1 MEKNWIQLGTNFRIW
16 NVLSIIF
23 SLSTFLSFWNVC
35 GRTNGTQVR
44 WIMWSLWLYD
54 YYRQSWV
61 PELNGPQLG
70 TRFLPLLSK
79 CVTNSPVHLLIK
91 CCWQAQWCPAYQEQ
105 LGVQG
110 LAQEHFNTGGSNRD
124 PRDSW
129 TPSVPPAETAC
140 LQNNKGSFLEASGR
154 RFSGC
159 AHPPLVGFLL
169 TAWLFSLLGCWN
181 CVFMSL

>member
-1 MEKNWIQLGTNFRIW
+1 MWTDQWDSGEVDHVI
-16 NVLSIIF
+16 VM
-23 SLSTFLSFWNVC
+23 
-35 GRTNGTQVR
+35 
-44 WIMWSLWLYD
+44 IMQDEDSMSEACH
-54 YYRQSWV
+54 RQSLV

-129 TPSVPPAETAC
+129 TPLCTSCRDGLSSE
-140 LQNNKGSFLEASGR
+140 
-154 RFSGC
+154 
-159 AHPPLVGFLL
+159 
-169 TAWLFSLLGCWN
+169 
-181 CVFMSL
+181 

>member
-1 MEKNWIQLGTNFRIW
+1 MWTDQWDSGEVDHVI
-16 NVLSIIF
+16 VM
-23 SLSTFLSFWNVC
+23 
-35 GRTNGTQVR
+35 
-44 WIMWSLWLYD
+44 IMQDEDSMSEACH
-54 YYRQSWV
+54 RQSWV

-79 CVTNSPVHLLIK
+79 CVTNSPVHPLIK

-110 LAQEHFNTGGSNRD
+110 LKNTSTQVDQTAILGIRGR
-124 PRDSW
+124 
-129 TPSVPPAETAC
+129 PSVPPAETAC
-140 LQNNKGSFLEASGR
+140 LQNNKGSFSGR

-169 TAWLFSLLGCWN
+169 TAWLFPLLGCWN

>member
-1 MEKNWIQLGTNFRIW
+1 MWTDQWDSGEVDHVI
-16 NVLSIIF
+16 VM
-23 SLSTFLSFWNVC
+23 
-35 GRTNGTQVR
+35 
-44 WIMWSLWLYD
+44 IMQDEDSMSEACH
-54 YYRQSWV
+54 RQSWV

-110 LAQEHFNTGGSNRD
+110 LKNTSTQVDQTAILGIRGR
-124 PRDSW
+124 
-129 TPSVPPAETAC
+129 PSVPPAETAC
-140 LQNNKGSFLEASGR
+140 LQNNKGFFLEASGR

>member
-1 MEKNWIQLGTNFRIW
+1 MWTDQWDSGEVDHVI
-16 NVLSIIF
+16 VM
-23 SLSTFLSFWNVC
+23 
-35 GRTNGTQVR
+35 
-44 WIMWSLWLYD
+44 IMQDEDSMSEACH
-54 YYRQSWV
+54 RQSWV

-79 CVTNSPVHLLIK
+79 CVTNSPVHPLIK

-110 LAQEHFNTGGSNRD
+110 LKNTSTQVDQTTILGIRGR
-124 PRDSW
+124 
-129 TPSVPPAETAC
+129 PSVPPAETAC
-140 LQNNKGSFLEASGR
+140 LQNNKGSFSGR

>member
-1 MEKNWIQLGTNFRIW
+1 MWTDQWDSGEVDHVI
-16 NVLSIIF
+16 VM
-23 SLSTFLSFWNVC
+23 
-35 GRTNGTQVR
+35 
-44 WIMWSLWLYD
+44 IMHDEDSMSEACH
-54 YYRQSWV
+54 RQSWV

-79 CVTNSPVHLLIK
+79 CVTNSPVHPLIK

-140 LQNNKGSFLEASGR
+140 LQNNKGFFLEASGR

-159 AHPPLVGFLL
+159 AHPPLVVFLL

>member
-1 MEKNWIQLGTNFRIW
+1 MWTDQWDSGEVDHVI
-16 NVLSIIF
+16 VM
-23 SLSTFLSFWNVC
+23 
-35 GRTNGTQVR
+35 
-44 WIMWSLWLYD
+44 IMQDEDSMSEACH
-54 YYRQSWV
+54 RQSWV

-110 LAQEHFNTGGSNRD
+110 LKNTSTQVDQTAILGIRGR
-124 PRDSW
+124 
-129 TPSVPPAETAC
+129 PSVPPAETAC
-140 LQNNKGSFLEASGR
+140 LQNNKGSFSGR

>member
-1 MEKNWIQLGTNFRIW
+1 MWTDQWDSGEVDHVI
-16 NVLSIIF
+16 VM
-23 SLSTFLSFWNVC
+23 
-35 GRTNGTQVR
+35 
-44 WIMWSLWLYD
+44 IMQDEDSMSEACH
-54 YYRQSWV
+54 RQSWV

-70 TRFLPLLSK
+70 TRFLPLLRHK
-79 CVTNSPVHLLIK
+79 FTCSPTHKMLLASTVVS
-91 CCWQAQWCPAYQEQ
+91 CLSGATW
-105 LGVQG
+105 GSRS
-110 LAQEHFNTGGSNRD
+110 QEHFNTGGSNRD

-140 LQNNKGSFLEASGR
+140 LQNNKGFFLEASGR